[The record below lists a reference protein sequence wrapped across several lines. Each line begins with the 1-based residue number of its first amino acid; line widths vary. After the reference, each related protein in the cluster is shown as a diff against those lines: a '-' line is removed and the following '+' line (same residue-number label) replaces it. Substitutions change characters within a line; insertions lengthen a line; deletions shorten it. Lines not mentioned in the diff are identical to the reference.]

1 MLVCC
6 FTPIFLS
13 NNDLQQCT
21 KHTSRQPETPT
32 TDVVASGLFRAVH
45 SPSPMMHGA
54 SMVML
59 QNTSLSSIM
68 LVQQASCQRGRKC
81 LFGQISRVGERELL
95 KSSGTITRCVVG
107 VTTRFFE
114 ASHVRGYTPPN
125 NGVTIDGRCQNE

>member
-59 QNTSLSSIM
+59 QNSPLSSIM
-68 LVQQASCQRGRKC
+68 LVQQASCQWGRKC
-81 LFGQISRVGERELL
+81 LFGQISPVME
-95 KSSGTITRCVVG
+95 G
-107 VTTRFFE
+107 VNYGSIP
-114 ASHVRGYTPPN
+114 A
-125 NGVTIDGRCQNE
+125 Q